1 MKKIVLV
8 LCVIFMLVPAVW
20 AGGKK
25 DSASSVKT
33 VTIWDFKCG
42 SGASKVAM
50 EQIDALIEKNN
61 PDIKINHVAQ
71 PDGDNY
77 YQLVRAAVQ
86 AGEGPDIIMFHG
98 GVQAY
103 EFDPVMRAMLDYGVT
118 ELNAQ
123 TKQQKDRW
131 IDGLCEE

>member
-1 MKKIVLV
+1 MKKLTVV
-8 LCVIFMLVPAVW
+8 LCVLLMLTTAVW

-25 DSASSVKT
+25 DASGVKT
-33 VTIWDFKCG
+33 ITIWDFKCG

-86 AGEGPDIIMFHG
+86 A
-98 GVQAY
+98 
-103 EFDPVMRAMLDYGVT
+103 
-118 ELNAQ
+118 
-123 TKQQKDRW
+123 
-131 IDGLCEE
+131 